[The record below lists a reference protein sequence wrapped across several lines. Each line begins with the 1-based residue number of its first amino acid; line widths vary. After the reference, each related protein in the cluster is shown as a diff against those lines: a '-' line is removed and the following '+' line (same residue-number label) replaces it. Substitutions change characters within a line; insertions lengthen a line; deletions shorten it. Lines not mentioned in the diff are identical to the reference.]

1 MLSIKDFKQGQPAYI
16 LTINRGK
23 TPNVDIEKCFIIS
36 VGRKYVKVGKSLED
50 IFPTEYCNSRGY
62 DDYYSPKEDWRGTK
76 RLFPTQQQAVDSIEK
91 ENLKREIK
99 KQIEYQKLEMLTLTQ
114 LQEINDILAKT
125 E

>member
-50 IFPTEYCNSRGY
+50 RFPTEYCNSRGY
-62 DDYYSPKEDWRGTK
+62 DDYYSPKEDWRSTK
-76 RLFPTQQQAVDSIEK
+76 RLFPTQQQAVDSVEK

-99 KQIEYQKLEMLTLTQ
+99 KQIEHQKLEMLTLTQ
-114 LQEINDILAKT
+114 LQKINDILAKT